1 MNDLPVL
8 RLTQLLTPEE
18 IKTVQG
24 VHNTHDAG
32 FCPVGV
38 CMPGESHLSYKCCD
52 DEEQF
57 GEERY
62 TPLAYYAVTVW
73 KETVKYLASTPEFAD
88 ALEVEW
94 YPE

>member
-24 VHNTHDAG
+24 VKATLEIG
-32 FCPVGV
+32 FCPIGV
-38 CMPGESHLSYKCCD
+38 CIPDKSRISHQCHA
-52 DEEQF
+52 DEEHF

-62 TPLAYYAVTVW
+62 TY
-73 KETVKYLASTPEFAD
+73 
-88 ALEVEW
+88 
-94 YPE
+94 

>member
-38 CMPGESHLSYKCCD
+38 CMPCESHIHYKCCD

-62 TPLAYYAVTVW
+62 ESDFPLLDEMKMLLKQYGA
-73 KETVKYLASTPEFAD
+73 K
-88 ALEVEW
+88 
-94 YPE
+94 